1 MGELII
7 RHAEA
12 NDAEAIVRVHHA
24 AVQGTAASC
33 YPQDV
38 LDGWSGPVTPERVEW
53 TRRALT
59 GGDEICLLAEVG
71 GQVVGF
77 GSICPAESGLRS
89 LYVDPRAG
97 RRGVGSRLLV
107 ALERMAAAHGARVL
121 VLDASLNAAGFYAR
135 RGFEVIGQGT
145 HRLRSGQEMACVR
158 MRKSLP
164 HSDPQPE
171 VLPPSL

>member
-1 MGELII
+1 LGCIM
-7 RHAEA
+7 RPC
-12 NDAEAIVRVHHA
+12 R
-24 AVQGTAASC
+24 
-33 YPQDV
+33 
-38 LDGWSGPVTPERVEW
+38 DGRRRLLLS
-53 TRRALT
+53 RRARWLVRT
-59 GGDEICLLAEVG
+59 GDPGAGGVDTARAHRRGRDLPAGRGG

-145 HRLRSGQEMACVR
+145 HRLRSARRWPASGCA
-158 MRKSLP
+158 SLFP
-164 HSDPQPE
+164 IQTPAE